1 MTPAV
6 PRCPGRGALILASLT
21 ATMTGSAS
29 AAAPIPPPSGF
40 QDPAVVAAAVHQ
52 AVAATA
58 PANAAITLGPVA
70 GAAHMPA
77 CARPLAVTVTG
88 QQPYLQAVATCP
100 EPNWRL
106 YVSVTVD
113 AKMAVVVAARPIPA
127 GQSISEADLTLQEE
141 PLSLYAGRRVFYSTA
156 DLAGTTAVLTLS
168 PGTIITGTAI
178 QRPFLVQAGQV
189 LMVDVII
196 GGVDVTLDA
205 RADQAGRLGDRISV
219 TNLSSG
225 KHFQA
230 EVTAAGA
237 VVQLGR

>member
-1 MTPAV
+1 MTV
-6 PRCPGRGALILASLT
+6 GRSPRCHAPHWRSRLVLIGLL
-21 ATMTGSAS
+21 GVL
-29 AAAPIPPPSGF
+29 AAAGPALAAQ
-40 QDPAVVAAAVHQ
+40 QDPGAVATAVRQ

-58 PANAAITLGPVA
+58 PAKATITLGPVA

-77 CARPLAVTVTG
+77 CSQPLTVTVTG
-88 QQPYLQAVATCP
+88 QEPYLQAAAACAAPV
-100 EPNWRL
+100 WRL

-113 AKMAVVVAARPIPA
+113 AKMAIVVAARPIPA
-127 GQSISEADLTLQEE
+127 GQTILETDLALQDE
-141 PLSLYAGRRVFYSTA
+141 PLSLYAGRRVFYQPA
-156 DLAGTTAVLTLS
+156 EVAGSTAVLTLS

-189 LMVDVII
+189 LMIDVIL

-219 TNLSSG
+219 TNMSSG